1 MVQPFG
7 GRYNSRVRF
16 LDSQMDGPS
25 IEVSAE
31 DPARPMPD
39 PAPLFP
45 SPPIF
50 EPHPWARGGH
60 AQTIMGRYLPGR
72 RFAFDSR
79 PHEIDL
85 GDGDRLCVLESV
97 PPTWSDGAPAAVL
110 IHGLA
115 GNAGALYL
123 VRLAGRLLEL
133 GVRVVRMNLRG
144 AGEGFGLARGIYHS
158 GRSGDVRAVVDWFG
172 ERAPGSPIAVVGFSL
187 GASLALR
194 LAAGADVS
202 VPNALD
208 CVVAANPPID
218 LLSCALR
225 MRERRNRVYD
235 RSFARWLR
243 AEAARLHQRFPDLGS
258 PDLKGVRSIHE
269 FDDRYTAPR
278 NGFASAEDYY
288 TRFAAGPVV
297 PRIRIPGLVVHAADD
312 PFIPIEAFRDV
323 VFPPNVEFD
332 LRETGGHMGFISRSP
347 WRGDHRWLETRL
359 ADWLARRWSLE
370 DPG

>member
-1 MVQPFG
+1 MSSNTIRLAERPTTTTTKM
-7 GRYNSRVRF
+7 R
-16 LDSQMDGPS
+16 PS
-25 IEVSAE
+25 FS
-31 DPARPMPD
+31 
-39 PAPLFP
+39 
-45 SPPIF
+45 SPPGF
-50 EPHPWARGGH
+50 RPHPLARGGH
-60 AQTIMGRYLPGR
+60 AQTIMGRYVAGR
-72 RFAFDSR
+72 RFAFESH
-79 PHEIDL
+79 PHQVDL

-97 PPTWSDGAPAAVL
+97 PPTWRAGDPAAIL

-158 GRSGDVRAVVDWFG
+158 GRSGDVRAVVDWLSD
-172 ERAPGSPIAVVGFSL
+172 RATGSPIGVAGFSL

-202 VPNALD
+202 VPGALD

-218 LLSCALR
+218 LLACSRR
-225 MRERRNRVYD
+225 MGERRNRVYD

-243 AEAARLHQRFPDLGS
+243 ADIAKLHERFPDLG
-258 PDLKGVRSIHE
+258 PLNLRGVRSIHE

-312 PFIPIEAFRDV
+312 PFIPIEAFHNV
-323 VFPPNVEFD
+323 AFPPSVEFE
-332 LRETGGHMGFISRSP
+332 LCPTGGHMGFISRSP
-347 WRGDHRWLETRL
+347 WRGDRRWLETRL
-359 ADWLARRWSLE
+359 AHWLAHHWGL
-370 DPG
+370 G